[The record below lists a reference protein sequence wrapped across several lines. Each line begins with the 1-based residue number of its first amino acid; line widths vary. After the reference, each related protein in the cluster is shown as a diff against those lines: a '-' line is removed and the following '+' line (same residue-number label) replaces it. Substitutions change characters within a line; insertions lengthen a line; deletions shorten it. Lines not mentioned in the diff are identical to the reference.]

1 MPDNEL
7 GQVLFMTNNASTF
20 IARSVM
26 SAMEERGLEVELSPI
41 DSYFIDG
48 DPGVVFLLSEN
59 FMEASNPIF
68 LADLKKFCT
77 DNNKRV
83 VLFGMENENSVVR
96 AVLSREVIA
105 KEIVRPMES
114 AEVAEIIENVMRNPA
129 GLKKHVLV
137 VDDSGVVLRTMMTW
151 LEVDYRVTLANS
163 ALRAKD
169 SIEKDRP
176 DLILLDYDM
185 PVCSGAQFL
194 SMLRADE
201 ATKDIPVVFLTSKQD
216 AESVKAVVSLKPQGY
231 LLKSLPKEQILQK
244 VKEEIG

>member
-1 MPDNEL
+1 MPANEL

>member
-1 MPDNEL
+1 MPANEL

-114 AEVAEIIENVMRNPA
+114 AEVAEVIENVMRNPA

>member
-48 DPGVVFLLSEN
+48 DPGVIFLLSEN

-114 AEVAEIIENVMRNPA
+114 ADVAEIIENVMRNPS
-129 GLKKHVLV
+129 GLKKHVMV

-163 ALRAKD
+163 ALRAKE
-169 SIEKDRP
+169 SIDKDKP

-194 SMLRADE
+194 SMLRSDA
-201 ATKDIPVVFLTSKQD
+201 ATADIPVVFLTSKQD
-216 AESVKAVVSLKPQGY
+216 AESVKAVVALKPQGY